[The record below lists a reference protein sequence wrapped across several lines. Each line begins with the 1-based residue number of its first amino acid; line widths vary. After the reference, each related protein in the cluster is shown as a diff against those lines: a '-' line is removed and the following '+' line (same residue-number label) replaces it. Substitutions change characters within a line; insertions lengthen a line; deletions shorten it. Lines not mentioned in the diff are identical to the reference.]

1 MNYKIALVNV
11 FWSEEENNTP
21 YFESANWQ
29 NMYFDSLASGKTSPL
44 VNYNMGNNIET
55 TIVFRDTTNRSIDE
69 VVKSNYAI
77 VYTMDGD
84 NIVNRRYFFAYPRQD
99 SGRQMI
105 VNLSLDDV
113 QTNYVQYQGQYTN
126 DVLINRACLNRFK
139 LNSDNTISF
148 DLGNEESPFYTLE
161 NFKECGKRLTKRTS
175 LNFEIDLNE
184 SELSHSPVN
193 KFIRENI
200 LGWEYVYIYYSIPDR
215 DSSANYHNYKVL
227 NPLTGSEMSIPFVPI
242 YSAQY
247 GHNSFTTDVFGG
259 SDLPVNFFAGALA
272 CICAPV
278 YKNASPYG
286 RENVLRVGSAQST
299 AITLS
304 TYGINKF
311 LEKNNNN
318 SYVLARKFSLRPP
331 FTTRHI
337 SDTEYTS
344 YPAFNTLV
352 IRGQA
357 TSTYIPTFELN
368 VRAYCSHQIVDGDNT
383 YNQGFLLVGLDNEG
397 LRPFHTNEYTIEKE
411 RTFNLS
417 DIINVPK
424 NYIFNP
430 KLLGNQFFEL
440 NVTNFSQ
447 SFTYDYM
454 RMDNNKFRVAYS
466 EALTPDLTKGYARLE
481 GENGLYSEDCE
492 QNLTGLVISND
503 QSLMVANDQLSNM
516 LANNKNYY
524 LQQALGIGANFL
536 KGSLGAANSASSPNP
551 AAAAAQGASAVAS
564 TLISTGVSIANLF
577 LNNDNMRN
585 APMQVK
591 NANGNIYFASD
602 IQPFKLAIEEYD
614 ITEYDKEAFNDY
626 CHMFGFAYGKMG
638 KLSDFVNI
646 RANFNY
652 IEADLINIPIRIS
665 NVEKERLKA
674 KFNRGIRFWN
684 NDLVDFSAE
693 NYENWVYQKYREVN
707 NE

>member
-55 TIVFRDTTNRSIDE
+55 TIVFRDTTERPIDQ

-84 NIVNRRYFFAYPRQD
+84 NIQNRRYFFAYPRQD
-99 SGRQMI
+99 SGRQLI

-139 LNSDNTISF
+139 LNSNNTISF
-148 DLGNEESPFYTLE
+148 DIGNEESPFYTLE
-161 NFKECGKRLTKRTS
+161 NFRDCPKRLTKRTP

-193 KFIRENI
+193 RFFRDNI
-200 LGWEYVYIYYSIPDR
+200 LGWEYVFISPDAQYQVF
-215 DSSANYHNYKVL
+215 DPHN
-227 NPLTGSEMSIPFVPI
+227 GSTPRTRTFKPI
-242 YSAQY
+242 YS
-247 GHNSFTTDVFGG
+247 NIFGETAIYPVDG
-259 SDLPVNFFAGALA
+259 NYLPLNYYAGALV
-272 CICAPV
+272 CLCAPV
-278 YKNASPYG
+278 YRQESYLG
-286 RENVLRVGSAQST
+286 RAHVLRAGSAQST

-304 TYGINKF
+304 TYGLDKF
-311 LEKNNNN
+311 LERNGGNAH
-318 SYVLARKFSLRPP
+318 VLARKFSIRPP
-331 FTTRHI
+331 FETRHI
-337 SDTEYTS
+337 ADTEYTTYS
-344 YPAFNTLV
+344 QWDTLV
-352 IRGQA
+352 MRG
-357 TSTYIPTFELN
+357 TPTDHDMPTFDLN
-368 VRAYCSHQIVDGDNT
+368 IKAICSEWLTDGDET
-383 YNQGFLLVGLDNEG
+383 YSQGCLVVELDTMG
-397 LRPFHTNEYTIEKE
+397 IRPYHTNEYNVEKE
-411 RTFNLS
+411 RTFNLGE
-417 DIINVPK
+417 IINVPK
-424 NYIFNP
+424 NYKFNP
-430 KLLGNQFFEL
+430 KLLGNKFFEL
-440 NVTNFSQ
+440 NLTSFSQ
-447 SFTYDYM
+447 NFTYDFM
-454 RMDNNKFRVAYS
+454 KMGNSKFAISYN
-466 EALTPDLTKGYARLE
+466 EALTPDITKGYGRIE

-492 QNLTGLVISND
+492 ENLTGLVISND
-503 QSLMVANDQLSNM
+503 QSLMVDNNQLDQM
-516 LANNKNYY
+516 LANNKNFF
-524 LQQALGIGANFL
+524 LQQALNIGSNLISGFTSN
-536 KGSLGAANSASSPNP
+536 GS
-551 AAAAAQGASAVAS
+551 GASQ
-564 TLISTGVSIANLF
+564 LINSGFGIANTL
-577 LNNDNMRN
+577 LSLDNMRN
-585 APMQVK
+585 APAQLK
-591 NANGNIYFASD
+591 NANGNVNFAST

-638 KLSDFVNI
+638 KLADFVNI

-665 NVEKERLKA
+665 NVEKARLKA

-693 NYENWVYQKYREVN
+693 NYENWIYQKYREVN
-707 NE
+707 NNE